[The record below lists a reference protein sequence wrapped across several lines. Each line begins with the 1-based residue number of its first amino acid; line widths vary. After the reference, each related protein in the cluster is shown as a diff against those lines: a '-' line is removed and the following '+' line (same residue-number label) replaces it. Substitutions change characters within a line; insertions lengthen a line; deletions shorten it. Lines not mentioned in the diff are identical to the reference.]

1 MSVAKNPAPSPLAET
16 IAQGYPSV
24 ADRRAAGRAL
34 RQRVKRSELGVYG
47 PPPERFDPVDLI
59 TAQATNRVSAL
70 VPIRYGRMLA
80 SPFAFLRGSAAVMM
94 ADIAPAP
101 TTGIE
106 VQACGDMHVSNFGVF
121 ASAERNLVFAI
132 NDFDETYPAPWEW
145 DLKRLAA
152 SIVVAGRYLGG
163 DRALCQASV
172 RAAVESYS
180 EHMASYADL
189 PYLDLWYDSITEAEL
204 LEKLPDSAEKYV
216 QRVLAKARDRNHL
229 QVLDEMTSLVDDR
242 HHIIESPPLVIRAE
256 TLSDGPTVVAAVE
269 ALLQDYLT
277 SLSGDR
283 RFLLSRYRLVDVA
296 HKVVGV
302 GSVGTRCWLL
312 YLEGKDASDPL
323 FLQVKEAQPSAL
335 APYSTAQC
343 DHRLPD
349 HHQGR
354 RVVIGQKLIQGSPD
368 IFLGWGSHN
377 DTHYYIRQLRD
388 MKGGFKLE
396 PNKFPVSRLPD
407 YCTLCGWAL
416 ALAHAKSGDAAML
429 TGYIGKGDTLAD
441 ALVPFAEAYADQTE
455 RDYDRLVA
463 AAKQGRIPVEYDG

>member
-1 MSVAKNPAPSPLAET
+1 MPVAKDLPTLPLAET
-16 IAQGYPSV
+16 IAQNYPSV
-24 ADRRAAGRAL
+24 ADRRAAGKAL

-47 PPPERFDPVDLI
+47 PPQDRVDPVDLI
-59 TAQATNRVSAL
+59 TAQAADRVSAL

-94 ADIAPAP
+94 ADMAPAP

-132 NDFDETYPAPWEW
+132 NDFDETYPGPWEW
-145 DLKRLAA
+145 DLKRLTA

-163 DRALCQASV
+163 DRALCQDSV
-172 RAAVESYS
+172 QAAVKAYG
-180 EHMASYADL
+180 EHMATYADL
-189 PYLDLWYDSITEAEL
+189 PYLDLWYDSITESEL
-204 LEKLPDSAEKYV
+204 LQKLPDSAEKYA
-216 QRVLAKARDRNHL
+216 QRVLDKARDRNHL
-229 QVLDEMTSLVDDR
+229 QVLDKMTSLVDDR

-269 ALLQDYLT
+269 ELLQDYLM

-302 GSVGTRCWLL
+302 GSVGTRCWVL

-335 APYSTAQC
+335 ALYSTARC

-368 IFLGWGSHN
+368 IFLGWGSLN

-396 PNKFPVSRLPD
+396 PDKFPVSRLPD

-429 TGYIGKGDTLAD
+429 TGYIGKADALAD
-441 ALVPFAEAYADQTE
+441 ALVSFAETYADQTE
-455 RDYDRLVA
+455 RDYDRLVV
-463 AAKQGRIPVEYDG
+463 AAKQGQIPVDCEN

>member
-1 MSVAKNPAPSPLAET
+1 MAAADEPASSVADLDIP
-16 IAQGYPSV
+16 QSV
-24 ADRRAAGRAL
+24 ADRRAAGKAL
-34 RQRVKRSELGVYG
+34 RQRVKRSDLGTYS
-47 PPPERFDPVDLI
+47 PLENRPDPVDLF
-59 TAQATNRVSAL
+59 QAEATTRLQTL
-70 VPIRYGRMLA
+70 VPLRYGRMLA

-132 NDFDETYPAPWEW
+132 NDFDETYPGPWEW
-145 DLKRLAA
+145 DLKRLVA

-163 DRALCQASV
+163 DRPLCQDSV
-172 RAAVESYS
+172 RAAIASYAQ
-180 EHMASYADL
+180 HLAIYADL
-189 PYLDLWYDSITEAEL
+189 PYLDLWYDTITEVEL

-216 QRVLAKARDRNHL
+216 QQVLDKARDRNHL
-229 QVLDEMTSLVDDR
+229 QVLDKMTSLVDDR

-256 TLSDGPTVVAAVE
+256 TLSDGPTVVAAME
-269 ALLQDYLT
+269 ALMQDYLL

-283 RFLLSRYRLVDVA
+283 RFLLSRYRLLDVA

-302 GSVGTRCWLL
+302 GSVGTRCWVL

-335 APYSTAQC
+335 APYSTVRC

-368 IFLGWGSHN
+368 IFLGWGSLN
-377 DTHYYIRQLRD
+377 DTHYYVRQLRD

-396 PNKFPVSRLPD
+396 PDKFQVSRLPD

-429 TGYIGKGDTLAD
+429 TGYIGKGNALAD
-441 ALVPFAEAYADQTE
+441 ALVSFAEAYADQTE

-463 AAKQGRIPVEYDG
+463 AVKQGQIPVAYDD

>member
-1 MSVAKNPAPSPLAET
+1 MVAVNEPASSPVADT
-16 IAQGYPSV
+16 DIPQSV
-24 ADRRAAGRAL
+24 ADRMAAGKAL
-34 RQRVKRSELGVYG
+34 RQRVKRSDLGEYH
-47 PPPERFDPVDLI
+47 PPAKRPDPVDLLQ
-59 TAQATNRVSAL
+59 AQATTRLQSL
-70 VPIRYGRMLA
+70 VPLRYGRMLA
-80 SPFAFLRGSAAVMM
+80 SPFAFLRGSAAVMV

-163 DRALCQASV
+163 DRSLCQNSV
-172 RAAVESYS
+172 RAAIASYS
-180 EHMASYADL
+180 QHLATYADL
-189 PYLDLWYDSITEAEL
+189 PYLELWYDNITDAEL
-204 LEKLPDSAEKYV
+204 LEKLPDSAEKYA
-216 QRVLAKARDRNHL
+216 QRVLDKARDRNHL
-229 QVLDEMTSLVDDR
+229 QVLDEMTNLVDDR
-242 HHIIESPPLVIRAE
+242 HHIIESPPLVVRAE
-256 TLSDGPTVVAAVE
+256 TLSDGPTVVSAVE
-269 ALLQDYLT
+269 ALLQDYLQ
-277 SLSGDR
+277 SLGGDR
-283 RFLLSRYRLVDVA
+283 RFLLSRYRLLDVA
-296 HKVVGV
+296 RKVVGV
-302 GSVGTRCWLL
+302 GSVGTRCWVL

-323 FLQVKEAQPSAL
+323 FLQVKEAQPSVL
-335 APYSTAQC
+335 APYSSVRC

-368 IFLGWGSHN
+368 IFLGWGSLN

-396 PNKFPVSRLPD
+396 PGKFQVSRLPD

-429 TGYIGKGDTLAD
+429 AGYIGKGDALAD
-441 ALVPFAEAYADQTE
+441 ALVLFAEAYAEQTE

-463 AAKQGRIPVEYDG
+463 AAKQGRIPVAYDD